1 MRAVTGWWG
10 RLFLVVL
17 GAAAALSLL
26 ALDDLRFRHDTRSL
40 LRTDRVADA
49 REAELAATFGS
60 EDLLLVAWEVES
72 ATDIEEFRALRA
84 LAAELDRVPGL
95 EEMYS
100 LASERV
106 QLRIGDELRAIREQD
121 LETDAGR
128 AAVRLALLRAP
139 VYLDTIYN
147 RSLDVVAIAGTLQAG
162 AREKR
167 EAALRTVREI
177 ARRHERPGRTIHVA
191 GVTALAVDAGEYAV
205 SDLKRIGLLALAV
218 SAVVLLVLCRSVSET
233 LVALLAT
240 GLPPLFALACAVLL
254 DVPITALGAALFPML
269 AVVGITG
276 SVHLLNAYGEE
287 LRGGSEPAAAAVR
300 AAWRLARP
308 ISLSLATTAFAF
320 ASLRWTGVP
329 AFRSGG
335 LIVAL
340 GMLLAIPVV
349 LLGLPAALA
358 LLRPRARLARAG
370 GLARTLRAAAAW
382 VLQRRSWV
390 IGAGVFLCV
399 AGAALA
405 TRARLQVD
413 VLQAFQPES
422 AIAQTYRF
430 LEDRLTAVIPTDAVL
445 DAHDGVDEVEVLRE
459 LERFSDDA
467 LEDPYVTNAMSLAT
481 LVRFGKSVSP
491 IPVGDRGAL
500 LVLRTPLFAP
510 ITRRFEDRAIHRYRV
525 RLRLREGAPPEV
537 LDRLEGHAAD
547 FTTGEAKLT
556 GLYVR
561 AVGTTRHVI
570 RDLGY
575 GALLMAGVVVATIA
589 VFLRSWRLALAAVVP
604 NLLPPAVVF
613 GCAVALG
620 QPLDVAAVAVG
631 AVAVGL
637 AVDDT
642 LHVLFR
648 FAEERRGG
656 RDLEDAIAAAHGSV
670 GRALVLST
678 VVLAAGL
685 GCLALSAFKPTA
697 HFGLFT
703 AAACAVALP
712 ADLIVLPAFVRA
724 FRAP

>member
-10 RLFLVVL
+10 RLFLVGL
-17 GAAAALSLL
+17 GLAAALSLL
-26 ALDDLRFRHDTRSL
+26 ALDDLDFRHDTRSL
-40 LRTDRVADA
+40 LRTDKEADV
-49 REAELAATFGS
+49 REAELAVTFGS

-72 ATDIEEFRALRA
+72 ATDVDEFRALR
-84 LAAELDRVPGL
+84 LIAADLDQLEGL

-100 LASERV
+100 LASARV
-106 QLRIGDELRAIREQD
+106 QLRIGDEFRPIREQD

-128 AAVRLALLRAP
+128 VAVRRALLSAP
-139 VYLDTIYN
+139 PYLDTIYN
-147 RSLDVVAIAGTLQAG
+147 RSLDVVAIAGTLKAG
-162 AREKR
+162 SREKR
-167 EAALRTVREI
+167 EAALRAVREI
-177 ARRHERPGRTIHVA
+177 AWRHERPGRTIHVA

-205 SDLKRIGLLALAV
+205 RDLQRIGLLALAV
-218 SAVVLLVLCRSVSET
+218 SAAVLLVLCRSVSET
-233 LVALLAT
+233 LVALMAT
-240 GLPPLFALACAVLL
+240 GLPPLFALACAVVL

-269 AVVGITG
+269 AVVGITS

-287 LRGGSEPAAAAVR
+287 LRRGSEPGTAAVR
-300 AAWRLARP
+300 AARRLALP
-308 ISLSLATTAFAF
+308 ISLSLTTTAFAF
-320 ASLRWTGVP
+320 ASLWWTGVP
-329 AFRSGG
+329 AFGSGG
-335 LIVAL
+335 RIVAL

-349 LLGLPAALA
+349 LLGVPAALTV
-358 LLRPRARLARAG
+358 LRPRARLAREG
-370 GLARTLRAAAAW
+370 GLARPLAAAAAW
-382 VLQRRSWV
+382 VLQRWPWV
-390 IGAGVFLCV
+390 LGAGVFLCV
-399 AGAALA
+399 VGGALA

-422 AIAQTYRF
+422 EIAQTYRF
-430 LEDRLTAVIPTDAVL
+430 LENRLTAVIPTDAVL
-445 DAHDGVDEVEVLRE
+445 HAHAGVDEVEVLRE
-459 LERFSDDA
+459 LEAFSDRA
-467 LEDPYVTNAMSLAT
+467 LEDPYVTNAMSLAM
-481 LVRFGKSVSP
+481 LVRFGKSLV
-491 IPVGDRGAL
+491 PVDDNGAL
-500 LVLRTPLFAP
+500 AVLRADPRFAP
-510 ITRRFEDRAIHRYRV
+510 ITRRFEDRATHRYRV

-537 LDRLEGHAAD
+537 LDRLADHAAA
-547 FTTGEAKLT
+547 FRTGEANLT

-575 GALLMAGVVVATIA
+575 GALLMAGVVMATIA
-589 VFLRSWRLALAAVVP
+589 IFLRSWRLALAALVP

-613 GCAVALG
+613 GLAAAIG

-648 FAEERRGG
+648 VAVERRHGLA
-656 RDLEDAIAAAHGSV
+656 LEDAIAVAHGSV

-678 VVLAAGL
+678 VVLTAGL
-685 GCLALSAFKPTA
+685 ACLALSAFKPTA

>member
-17 GAAAALSLL
+17 GGAAVLSLL
-26 ALDDLRFRHDTRSL
+26 ALGDLRFHHDTRSL
-40 LRTDRVADA
+40 LRADKEADA

-60 EDLLLVAWEVES
+60 EDLLLVAWEVAS
-72 ATDIEEFRALRA
+72 ATDLEEFRTLRA
-84 LAAELDRVPGL
+84 IAADLDRVEGL

-106 QLRIGDELRAIREQD
+106 QLRIGNELRFIRETD

-128 AAVRLALLRAP
+128 EAVRRALLAAP

-147 RSLDVVAIAGTLQAG
+147 RSLDVVAIAGTLKAT
-162 AREKR
+162 ARADR
-167 EAALRTVREI
+167 EAALRAVREI
-177 ARRHERPGRTIHVA
+177 ARRHERPGRRIHVA

-205 SDLKRIGLLALAV
+205 QDLKRIGFLALAV
-218 SAVVLLVLCRSVSET
+218 SAVVLLILCRSLRET
-233 LVALLAT
+233 AVALLAT
-240 GLPPLFALACAVLL
+240 GLPPLYALACAVVLG
-254 DVPITALGAALFPML
+254 VPITALGAALFPML
-269 AVVGITG
+269 AVVGITS

-287 LRGGSEPAAAAVR
+287 RRRGATPETAAVR
-300 AAWRLARP
+300 AARRLAPP
-308 ISLSLATTAFAF
+308 IVLSLATTAFAF

-358 LLRPRARLARAG
+358 LLRPAGRLGKAG
-370 GLARTLRAAAAW
+370 RLERPLAAAAAW
-382 VLQRRSWV
+382 AVRRWTWVL
-390 IGAGVFLCV
+390 GAGVALCV
-399 AGAALA
+399 LGGLLA

-413 VLQAFQPES
+413 VLQAFQPGS

-445 DAHDGVDEVEVLRE
+445 DAREDADEVQVLRE
-459 LERFSDDA
+459 LERFSERA
-467 LEDPYVTNAMSLAT
+467 LADPFVTNAMSLAT
-481 LVRFGKSVSP
+481 LVRFGKDVSP
-491 IPVGDRGAL
+491 LPVGDRGAL

-537 LDRLEGHAAD
+537 LDRLEGHARD

-575 GALLMAGVVVATIA
+575 GALLMAGVVMATVA

-613 GCAVALG
+613 GFVALIG

-648 FAEERRGG
+648 LAEGRRRGLG
-656 RDLEDAIAAAHGSV
+656 PDEAIAVALGSV

-678 VVLAAGL
+678 IVLTAGL

-703 AAACAVALP
+703 AAACAIALP
-712 ADLIVLPAFVRA
+712 ADLLVLPAFVRA
-724 FRAP
+724 FRAQ

>member
-17 GAAAALSLL
+17 GAAALLSLL
-26 ALDDLRFRHDTRSL
+26 ALNDLRFHHDTRSL
-40 LRTDRVADA
+40 LRADREADA

-60 EDLLLVAWEVES
+60 EDLLLVAWEVKS
-72 ATDIEEFRALRA
+72 ATDLEEFRTLEAV
-84 LAAELDRVPGL
+84 AADLDRVNGL
-95 EEMYS
+95 EELYS

-106 QLRIGDELRAIREQD
+106 QLKIGRELRAIRESD
-121 LETDAGR
+121 LRTEAGR
-128 AAVRLALLRAP
+128 EAVRQALLGAP

-147 RSLDVVAIAGTLQAG
+147 RSLDVVAIAGTLRDTG
-162 AREKR
+162 RDRK
-167 EAALRTVREI
+167 EATLRTVREI

-205 SDLKRIGLLALAV
+205 SDLKRIGLLALIV
-218 SAVVLLVLCRSVSET
+218 SAAVLFGLCRSVSET

-240 GLPPLFALACAVLL
+240 GLPPLFALAGAVVL
-254 DVPITALGAALFPML
+254 DVPVTALGAALFPIL

-287 LRGGSEPAAAAVR
+287 LRRGSAADVAAVR
-300 AAWRLARP
+300 AARRLAPP
-308 ISLSLATTAFAF
+308 ITLSLATTAFAF

-329 AFRSGG
+329 AFRAGG
-335 LIVAL
+335 LIVGL

-349 LLGLPAALA
+349 LFGLPAALA
-358 LLRPRARLARAG
+358 LLRPPARLARTG
-370 GLARTLRAAAAW
+370 RLAARLEGVAAW
-382 VLQRRSWV
+382 VLRHRPWV
-390 IGAGVFLCV
+390 LGAGVLLCA
-399 AGAALA
+399 AGGVLA

-413 VLQAFQPES
+413 VLQAFKPES
-422 AIAQTYRF
+422 AIARTYRF

-445 DAHDGVDEVEVLRE
+445 EAHEGADEVEVLDE
-459 LERFSDDA
+459 LERFSERV

-481 LVRFGKSVSP
+481 LVTFGKHVSP
-491 IPVGDRGAL
+491 VPVDDRAAL

-510 ITRRFEDRAIHRYRV
+510 ITRRFEDRATHRYRV

-537 LDRLEGHAAD
+537 LDRLEERAGE
-547 FTTGEAKLT
+547 FTTGEASLT

-570 RDLGY
+570 RDLGW

-589 VFLRSWRLALAAVVP
+589 IFLRSWRLALAAVVP

-613 GCAVALG
+613 GCAAVLG
-620 QPLDVAAVAVG
+620 RPLDVAAVAVG

-648 FAEERRGG
+648 VAEERRRGLT
-656 RDLEDAIAAAHGSV
+656 LEDAIAAAHGSV

-678 VVLAAGL
+678 VVLTAGL
-685 GCLALSAFKPTA
+685 ACLALSAFKPTA
-697 HFGLFT
+697 HFGLLT

-712 ADLIVLPAFVRA
+712 GDLIVLPAFVRA
-724 FRAP
+724 LRAP